1 MTVDSRRAALRR
13 PALLAVEVI
22 VSIGLL
28 TFLFSRVDMAALWA
42 AARRAS
48 LVWLA
53 IALSLYFINVLTSA
67 WRWQLLLRAQG
78 VQLPTRTLLS
88 SYLVAGFFNNFLP
101 STIGGD
107 VVRIRDTARPAQSK
121 TLATTVVFVDRL
133 FGLMG
138 LVLVAALGATVAMVM
153 KGQDASPIW
162 PYWLWAAFLVGFS
175 AAAPA
180 VIAPHGFTRLLQ
192 PLAAFH
198 PEWVGERIQK
208 LTTALARFRASPA
221 ALAGCFTGAIV
232 VQLLLVGFHFAIVYA
247 LDMPITFWD
256 LAVIVPVSFLIQ
268 MLPVSVN
275 GYGVREATFAF
286 YFNRLGVPISS
297 ALLVSLMATGL
308 MMLFSLS
315 GAAVYF
321 SRSR

>member
-1 MTVDSRRAALRR
+1 MPADSKRASLRRRALF
-13 PALLAVEVI
+13 AVEVI
-22 VSIGLL
+22 VSVGLL
-28 TFLFSRVDMAALWA
+28 AFLFSRVDMTALWA

-48 LVWLA
+48 IVWLA
-53 IALSLYFINVLTSA
+53 IALGLYFINVLTSA

-121 TLATTVVFVDRL
+121 TLATTVVFVDRV

-153 KGQDASPIW
+153 RGQDASPIW
-162 PYWLWAAFLVGFS
+162 PYWLWAAFLVGLT

-180 VIAPHGFTRLLQ
+180 VIAPHGFTRLLR

-198 PEWVGERIQK
+198 PEWVGERIHR
-208 LTTALARFRASPA
+208 LTMALARFRASPA
-221 ALAGCFTGAIV
+221 ALAGCFTGAII
-232 VQLLLVGFHFAIVYA
+232 VQMLLVGFHFAIVYA

-286 YFNRLGVPISS
+286 YFSRLGVPISS

-321 SRSR
+321 TRSR

>member
-1 MTVDSRRAALRR
+1 MFDESRRASLRR
-13 PALLAVEVI
+13 RALLAVEVV

-28 TFLFSRVDMAALWA
+28 TFLLSRVDMSALWA
-42 AARRAS
+42 TARRAS
-48 LVWLA
+48 VAWLA
-53 IALSLYFINVLTSA
+53 IALGLYFFNVLTSA

-78 VQLPTRTLLS
+78 VQVPARTLLS

-107 VVRIRDTARPAQSK
+107 VMRIRDTARPAQSK
-121 TLATTVVFVDRL
+121 TLATTVVFVDRAL
-133 FGLMG
+133 GLMG

-153 KGQDASPIW
+153 EGQEASPIW
-162 PYWLWAAFLVGFS
+162 PYWLWGAFLVGLT
-175 AAAPA
+175 AAVPVVLAPDGLA
-180 VIAPHGFTRLLQ
+180 RLLR
-192 PLAAFH
+192 PLTAFH

-208 LTTALARFRASPA
+208 LTAALARFRASPG
-221 ALAGCFTGAIV
+221 ALAGCFTGAVIV
-232 VQLLLVGFHFAIVYA
+232 QMLLVGFHFAIVYA

-256 LAVIVPVSFLIQ
+256 LAVIVPISFIIQ
-268 MLPVSVN
+268 MLPVSLN

-286 YFNRLGVPISS
+286 YFSRLGVPISS

>member
-1 MTVDSRRAALRR
+1 MSDDHRRALRR
-13 PALLAVEVI
+13 RVFLAVEVA

-28 TFLFSRVDMAALWA
+28 TFLLSRVDLAALWA
-42 AARRAS
+42 GARRAS
-48 LVWLA
+48 VAWLG
-53 IALSLYFINVLTSA
+53 IALGLYFFNVLTSA

-78 VQLPTRTLLS
+78 IVVPARSLLS

-121 TLATTVVFVDRL
+121 TLATAVVFVDRAL
-133 FGLMG
+133 GLMG
-138 LVLVAALGATVAMVM
+138 LVLVAALGATVAMIV
-153 KGQDASPIW
+153 KGQEAAPIW
-162 PYWLWAAFLVGFS
+162 PYWLWAAFIVGLT

-180 VIAPHGFTRLLQ
+180 VIAPHGLGRLLQ

-208 LTTALARFRASPA
+208 LTAALARFRESPG
-221 ALAGCFTGAIV
+221 ALAGCFTGAVIV
-232 VQLLLVGFHFAIVYA
+232 QMLLVGFHFAIVYA

-256 LAVIVPVSFLIQ
+256 LAVIVPVSFIIQ
-268 MLPVSVN
+268 MLPVSLN

-286 YFNRLGVPISS
+286 YFSRLGVPISS

-315 GAAVYF
+315 GAAVYLA
-321 SRSR
+321 RNR